1 MNYYNYLDGLEML
14 HELKID
20 LNLEK
25 IGNFRKN
32 FEKFYYYRLG
42 MAEPFDDKTL
52 LSITECA
59 YSSINSED
67 LSIDGKLRIEFY
79 EKFKSSGLAQKLKNK
94 MNSKTMIISTMN

>member
-1 MNYYNYLDGLEML
+1 MYNYTYLDGLEIL

-20 LNLEK
+20 LDLEK

-32 FEKFYYYRLG
+32 FEKFYHYRLE
-42 MAEPFDDKTL
+42 MVEPFNYKAL
-52 LSITECA
+52 ISVTECA